1 MRLMGWFGLIRGGWS
16 CGNTTRVRHYTNRK
30 GSNGIKQEGII
41 KAKDNGRDYIET
53 VVPTENLKWIKNPAY
68 HTKELTIKSDVVLNN
83 AKLYQRKWYV
93 KRK

>member
-1 MRLMGWFGLIRGGWS
+1 MLGGFNLYLYAPNGLIWIDPWGWS

-53 VVPTENLKWIKNPAY
+53 VVPTENLK
-68 HTKELTIKSDVVLNN
+68 
-83 AKLYQRKWYV
+83 
-93 KRK
+93 